1 MNHTKPQRQA
11 GRISRPQLI
20 AIIAIVLIGLGASAW
35 LLKSAPSAPAGEAA
49 EEGHGHGHDEA
60 KGHDDGEHHD
70 EKKADAGHDEA
81 KGHDDKEHHEKPG
94 AHAEHDTLE
103 GEGGEGKGASSP
115 AGADKH
121 VEGEEEPVQLNAQQI
136 AAGGIKVEAVGPA
149 SIRTTMQLSGEIKFN
164 EDRTAHVVPRVAGV
178 VEAVSASLGQQVKK
192 GQVLATIS
200 SVLLSEQRSELQAAQ
215 KRLTLAQTTHARE
228 KKLFED
234 KISAQMDYQQAVQA
248 LREAEIA
255 VNNASQKLKAL
266 GAAPTANDLNRY
278 ELRAPFDGIV
288 VEKHIALGESVKDDA
303 NVFTLSD
310 LSTVWA
316 NINVPAKDLK
326 FVRVGE
332 KVTVSST
339 SFDDVATGTVTYVGA
354 LIGEQTRAASARVVL
369 TNPGLAWR
377 PGLFVNVAVT
387 SGETEA
393 AVTVAAGAVQAMEG
407 RQVVFVEVP
416 GGFEARTV
424 EVGRSDGVRTE
435 IVKGLSA
442 GARYASTNSFVIK
455 AEIGK
460 ASAEHSH

>member
-1 MNHTKPQRQA
+1 M
-11 GRISRPQLI
+11 
-20 AIIAIVLIGLGASAW
+20 
-35 LLKSAPSAPAGEAA
+35 
-49 EEGHGHGHDEA
+49 
-60 KGHDDGEHHD
+60 
-70 EKKADAGHDEA
+70 
-81 KGHDDKEHHEKPG
+81 
-94 AHAEHDTLE
+94 
-103 GEGGEGKGASSP
+103 
-115 AGADKH
+115 
-121 VEGEEEPVQLNAQQI
+121 
-136 AAGGIKVEAVGPA
+136 
-149 SIRTTMQLSGEIKFN
+149 
-164 EDRTAHVVPRVAGV
+164 
-178 VEAVSASLGQQVKK
+178 
-192 GQVLATIS
+192 
-200 SVLLSEQRSELQAAQ
+200 
-215 KRLTLAQTTHARE
+215 
-228 KKLFED
+228 
-234 KISAQMDYQQAVQA
+234 
-248 LREAEIA
+248 
-255 VNNASQKLKAL
+255 
-266 GAAPTANDLNRY
+266 
-278 ELRAPFDGIV
+278 
-288 VEKHIALGESVKDDA
+288 EKHIALGESVKDDA

-416 GGFEARTV
+416 GGFEAKTV

-442 GARYASTNSFVIK
+442 GRAMPRRTASSSRPKSARLRPST
-455 AEIGK
+455 A
-460 ASAEHSH
+460 H

>member
-1 MNHTKPQRQA
+1 
-11 GRISRPQLI
+11 
-20 AIIAIVLIGLGASAW
+20 
-35 LLKSAPSAPAGEAA
+35 
-49 EEGHGHGHDEA
+49 
-60 KGHDDGEHHD
+60 
-70 EKKADAGHDEA
+70 
-81 KGHDDKEHHEKPG
+81 
-94 AHAEHDTLE
+94 
-103 GEGGEGKGASSP
+103 
-115 AGADKH
+115 
-121 VEGEEEPVQLNAQQI
+121 
-136 AAGGIKVEAVGPA
+136 
-149 SIRTTMQLSGEIKFN
+149 
-164 EDRTAHVVPRVAGV
+164 
-178 VEAVSASLGQQVKK
+178 
-192 GQVLATIS
+192 
-200 SVLLSEQRSELQAAQ
+200 
-215 KRLTLAQTTHARE
+215 
-228 KKLFED
+228 
-234 KISAQMDYQQAVQA
+234 
-248 LREAEIA
+248 
-255 VNNASQKLKAL
+255 
-266 GAAPTANDLNRY
+266 
-278 ELRAPFDGIV
+278 
-288 VEKHIALGESVKDDA
+288 DDA

-416 GGFEARTV
+416 GGFEAKTV